1 MQAPDRHRGGAC
13 WGRRQSAAY
22 QPLSRTP
29 LGDGVERGVV
39 VAGSVS
45 ISGWRA
51 VATGAVVTLVV
62 GTGLAAAATPAGVG
76 SSAVITP
83 VPVDRS
89 GHQANRSSSWPAI
102 SAHGRFVAFT
112 SSASNLVPRD
122 TNNDRDVFVRDRMA
136 QVTRRVSVGPGGQQT
151 NGESFEAAISADGR
165 FVAFRSG
172 ATNLVAGDTNGIP
185 DVFVRDRKLQ
195 VTRRISVGPGGQQSN
210 GRSFQPAIS
219 AHGRFVAFGSVASNL
234 VAGDTNDT
242 YDVFVRDRM
251 LQLTRRVSVG
261 PGGQQADGNSLHSAI
276 SADGRFVAFESYA
289 SNLVAGDTNNT
300 WDVFVRDRKA
310 QLTRRVSVGPGGQQA
325 NNVGLSSAI
334 SAHGRFVAFRSF
346 ASNLVAGDTNNT
358 DDVFVRDRKAQMNRR
373 VSVGPGGHQA
383 NNGSADPAISAHGR
397 FVTFVSF
404 ATNLVTGDTN
414 GIDDVFVRDRKAHV
428 TRRVSVGPGGHQA
441 NNYSCCAAVS
451 ADGRFV
457 TFVSS
462 ASNLV
467 AGDTNGTQDVF
478 VRDRMAQVTRRV
490 SVG

>member
-1 MQAPDRHRGGAC
+1 
-13 WGRRQSAAY
+13 
-22 QPLSRTP
+22 
-29 LGDGVERGVV
+29 VV

-165 FVAFRSG
+165 FVAF
-172 ATNLVAGDTNGIP
+172 
-185 DVFVRDRKLQ
+185 
-195 VTRRISVGPGGQQSN
+195 
-210 GRSFQPAIS
+210 
-219 AHGRFVAFGSVASNL
+219 
-234 VAGDTNDT
+234 
-242 YDVFVRDRM
+242 
-251 LQLTRRVSVG
+251 
-261 PGGQQADGNSLHSAI
+261 
-276 SADGRFVAFESYA
+276 ESYA

-325 NNVGLSSAI
+325 NN
-334 SAHGRFVAFRSF
+334 GRSY
-346 ASNLVAGDTNNT
+346 T
-358 DDVFVRDRKAQMNRR
+358 
-373 VSVGPGGHQA
+373 
-383 NNGSADPAISAHGR
+383 AISAHGR